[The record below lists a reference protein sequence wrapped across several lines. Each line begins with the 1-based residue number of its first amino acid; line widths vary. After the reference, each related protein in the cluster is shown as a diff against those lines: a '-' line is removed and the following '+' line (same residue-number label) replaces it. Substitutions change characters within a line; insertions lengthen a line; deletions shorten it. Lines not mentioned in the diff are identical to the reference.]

1 MKGIPFVAVCRR
13 ICFGVLLT
21 IRVCVCRFPPYP
33 RIYISLGAGGCEA
46 GERDE
51 VDACVLIGAYAMS
64 VGGLIACNE
73 TDFRALYLSL
83 TLFNPAT
90 AGA

>member
-33 RIYISLGAGGCEA
+33 RIYISLGVGCCEA
-46 GERDE
+46 WGRDE
-51 VDACVLIGAYAMS
+51 GDACVLIGAYAMS
-64 VGGLIACNE
+64 VGGFLTRNE
-73 TDFRALYLSL
+73 ADFHALYPTL
-83 TLFNPAT
+83 TMFHPAT
-90 AGA
+90 ARV

>member
-1 MKGIPFVAVCRR
+1 MPFVAVCNR
-13 ICFGVLLT
+13 ICFRVWLSS
-21 IRVCVCRFPPYP
+21 RVCVCRVPPYP

-64 VGGLIACNE
+64 VGGLVTRNE
-73 TDFRALYLSL
+73 VDFRALYQSL

-90 AGA
+90 ASA

>member
-1 MKGIPFVAVCRR
+1 MP
-13 ICFGVLLT
+13 LLQS
-21 IRVCVCRFPPYP
+21 PYP

-51 VDACVLIGAYAMS
+51 GDACVLIGAYALS
-64 VGGLIACNE
+64 VGGLLTRNE
-73 TDFRALYLSL
+73 GNFRTLYPSL
-83 TLFNPAT
+83 ALFNPAT

>member
-1 MKGIPFVAVCRR
+1 MPFVAVCNR
-13 ICFGVLLT
+13 IRFRVWLT
-21 IRVCVCRFPPYP
+21 SRVCVCRFPPYP

-64 VGGLIACNE
+64 VGGLVTRNE
-73 TDFRALYLSL
+73 VDFRALCSSL
-83 TLFNPAT
+83 TMFNPAT